1 MSDVRVYAIPVDFLA
16 SIWPDAERL
25 LKPAV
30 DRSNGRTNTADVY
43 DDIASGNS
51 VLWMVLKGDVPVG
64 YYTTR
69 VMSYPGCKA
78 MVLDWIGGS
87 GISSWMH
94 DTIDAMKRHADHN
107 GCSHIEF
114 TGREGWSRL
123 LKGTGWKPEY
133 VCYKMELTDG

>member
-1 MSDVRVYAIPVDFLA
+1 MPDVRVYAIPRDMLDA
-16 SIWPDAERL
+16 MWPDAARW

-30 DRSNGRTNTADVY
+30 DRSNGRTNISDTYA
-43 DDIASGNS
+43 DIASGNS
-51 VLWMVLKGDVPVG
+51 VLWVVLKGDAPVG

-69 VMSYPGCKA
+69 VTSYPGCRA

-94 DTIDAMKRHADHN
+94 ETIEAMRKHADHN